1 LTGPDGE
8 TDQGYLHH
16 TDPTDSGEVT
26 IYSMTL
32 NDTKATEDGDK
43 LKFGSAD
50 NTAEITVSGDTMT
63 MVISSVDGVFT
74 FSRVAT

>member
-1 LTGPDGE
+1 
-8 TDQGYLHH
+8 
-16 TDPTDSGEVT
+16 
-26 IYSMTL
+26 MTL